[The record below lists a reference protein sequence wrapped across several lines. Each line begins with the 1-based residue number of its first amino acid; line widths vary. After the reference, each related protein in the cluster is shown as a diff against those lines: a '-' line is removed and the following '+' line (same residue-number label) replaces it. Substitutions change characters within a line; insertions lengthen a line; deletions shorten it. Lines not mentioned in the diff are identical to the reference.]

1 MRPSKIFK
9 LLSGSKFHGSFL
21 TVPAEAAAWFLILVA
36 AAPSLFGTTEIPP
49 GAAGVDITD
58 GSFGT
63 VIGDAKDFLLAVG
76 VDGFEDL
83 PDEAASDVTFGFAA
97 SFGPQEKEGI
107 TASET
112 NQDFFV
118 Q

>member
-1 MRPSKIFK
+1 M
-9 LLSGSKFHGSFL
+9 
-21 TVPAEAAAWFLILVA
+21 
-36 AAPSLFGTTEIPP
+36 
-49 GAAGVDITD
+49 
-58 GSFGT
+58 
-63 VIGDAKDFLLAVG
+63 
-76 VDGFEDL
+76 DGFEDL